1 MTFDPDAAVAPGA
14 GVFGLPTAR
23 DDAGI
28 VLIPVPFEA
37 TTSYGGGTEH
47 GPDAIRAASAQV
59 DLHDRRFGPV
69 WHHGI
74 FMEEEDARFRLWGNE
89 AREHARRIIQHGGAG
104 PGDEEA
110 VGRVDTVGSQMNAL
124 VAERVFAALEEGRVP
139 GVIGGEHSVSYG
151 AIRACAERWG
161 DIGVLQI
168 DAHMDLRDRF
178 EGFRWS
184 HASVM
189 FNVLEDEP
197 RVKRVV
203 QVGIRDFG
211 EREEAYADLRSGDER
226 RVIVHYDD
234 DLFDRLA
241 DARSFAKRCRRIV
254 EALPERVYVTFDIDG
269 LDPALCPHT
278 GTPVPGGLSWRE
290 VSLLLATLAAS
301 GRRVVGFDLV
311 EVAPGPDGDEWDA
324 NVGAR
329 ILYRLCGVVGRS
341 TAK

>member
-23 DDAGI
+23 EDARI

-37 TTSYGGGTEH
+37 TTSYGGGTER
-47 GPDAIRAASAQV
+47 GPEAIRAASAQV

-69 WHHGI
+69 WRQGI
-74 FMEEEDARFRLWGNE
+74 FMEDEDARFRLWGRE
-89 AREHARRIIQHGGAG
+89 AREHARRIIERGGAG

-110 VGRVDTVGSQMNAL
+110 VGKVDTAGSQMNAL
-124 VAERVFAALEEGRVP
+124 VAERVFAALDEGRVP

-189 FNVLEDEP
+189 FNVLEDEQ

-211 EREEAYADLRSGDER
+211 EREEEYANRRAGDER

-241 DARSFAKRCRRIV
+241 AGRSFAKRCRRIV

-269 LDPALCPHT
+269 LDPGLCPHT

-290 VSLLLATLAAS
+290 VSLLLGTLAAS
-301 GRRVVGFDLV
+301 GRQFVGFDLV
-311 EVAPGPDGDEWDA
+311 EVAPGPEGDQWDA

-329 ILYRLCGVVGRS
+329 VLYRLCGLVGQSAAR
-341 TAK
+341 